1 MDIGHGLYLHLV
13 HVVDPFVIAA
23 SFAARTVISRGRLNC
38 TGTAAMAFLEW
49 TPVTGIYSL
58 QTGFFFSCPA
68 IAHRSIPK
76 GVVAPSRPRRT
87 R

>member
-38 TGTAAMAFLEW
+38 TGTAAMAFLGVD
-49 TPVTGIYSL
+49 TCHGHLFPSDRLFFFVPRDRPPIYS
-58 QTGFFFSCPA
+58 
-68 IAHRSIPK
+68 
-76 GVVAPSRPRRT
+76 
-87 R
+87 